1 MKNQTFGVEI
11 ETTALGREK
20 AARVIARV
28 LGDGSQVRHVGGTY
42 DEWRVTAP
50 DGRKWSCKSDSS
62 VSGHRWGNSGTDA
75 EVITPILGGT
85 PDRYAQD
92 IDTLG
97 AIIRALREA
106 GAKCDDSCGVHI
118 HIGLGQHTPRTLRN
132 LVNIVYAKED
142 FLREALG
149 VSEGRWTTWCQ
160 PVEPAFLEALNQKK
174 PKDLDDFAMLWYG
187 HVGRY
192 YGDGGDHRL
201 LNTDL
206 YSRAQRIERLEWHKH
221 EHYDDSRYRLLNLHA
236 VWQKGTVEFRAFN
249 GVLHAGKI
257 RAYVLLC
264 LAISDKALKSAS
276 ARPAKNP
283 SENHAYA
290 FRCWLL
296 QLGFIGDEF
305 AAPRKHLMENVPG
318 NGAWRHGAP
327 TQRATA

>member
-1 MKNQTFGVEI
+1 MKNQTYGVEI

-28 LGDGSQVRHVGGTY
+28 LGDGSLVRHIGGTY

-50 DGRKWSCKSDSS
+50 DGRDWSCKSDSS
-62 VSGHRWGNSGTDA
+62 VSGHTIGNRGTDA

-92 IDTLG
+92 METLC

-106 GAKCDDSCGVHI
+106 GAKCDDSCGVHV

-149 VSEGRWTTWCQ
+149 ISEDRLTWWCQ
-160 PVEPAFLEALNQKK
+160 QVEPAFLAAMNQEK
-174 PKDLDDFAMLWYG
+174 PKDLDDLAMLWYG
-187 HVGRY
+187 HVGRT
-192 YGDGGDHRL
+192 YGRGGDSRL
-201 LNTDL
+201 LN
-206 YSRAQRIERLEWHKH
+206 RALDPHERALRLSSHKH
-221 EHYDDSRYRLLNLHA
+221 NHYDDSRYRLLNLHA

-276 ARPAKNP
+276 ARPAKNL

-305 AAPRKHLMENVPG
+305 AAPRKHLMQNVPG
-318 NGAWRHGAP
+318 NGAWRHGNP